1 MLRPWKSKFNVSTLK
16 ILIQCF
22 DPENPAFAGA
32 YLEIQ
37 IYRCHCIRYLK
48 ILRVPIA
55 PFYLKFWNF
64 VGANTSTNF
73 CGCLAPMAP
82 SINRSLLYIKEKWA
96 DRIRASQNIH
106 RYIVYALGENL
117 ILLHKTGFVRIFICQ
132 SVFNYVEH
140 YIISIS

>member
-1 MLRPWKSKFNVSTLK
+1 M
-16 ILIQCF
+16 IQS
-22 DPENPAFAGA
+22 AGA
-32 YLEIQ
+32 YLGLQ
-37 IYRCHCIRYLK
+37 IHRCHCIRYLK

-96 DRIRASQNIH
+96 DPVMASQNIH
-106 RYIVYALGENL
+106 RYIAHALGENL
-117 ILLHKTGFVRIFICQ
+117 ILVHITRFVRIFICR
-132 SVFNYVEH
+132 SVNNSCHFKFCYDFLQCVPSHLLNKDLKPQFSH
-140 YIISIS
+140 H